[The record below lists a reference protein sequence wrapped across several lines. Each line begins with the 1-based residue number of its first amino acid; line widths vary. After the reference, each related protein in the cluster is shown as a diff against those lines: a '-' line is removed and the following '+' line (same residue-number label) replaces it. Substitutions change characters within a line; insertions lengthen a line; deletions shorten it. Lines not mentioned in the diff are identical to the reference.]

1 MAATLKI
8 YFNES
13 AMQTDLSGKKTYWLY
28 YTVTVD
34 TTGSTSAENATLTL
48 THGGPVES
56 GTYGT
61 MSGLRIPANA
71 STAVM
76 QVYQHTTGDTGTV
89 TLQASLNLGSYGTV
103 MASKSVTL
111 GQTKTEASAYLSATY
126 NVTLGESFE
135 ISMSGSSA
143 RTYDV
148 RCYTSYFNDASG
160 ARGTYFTVLSGVE
173 AGEYEVTIPPS
184 QLSDIMAD
192 ETRIPVEFIVIAYSS
207 TGTVVCINDD
217 RMSNYLNMPSSAVP
231 VISSVTPSDLNG
243 HRSTYGV
250 YVQRFSDIQV
260 AVQASG
266 VYGSTITDIKHT
278 LDGLSSSGTATSQHL
293 GAPSESGQRTLVTV
307 VTDSRGRTTTRRT
320 TITVGA
326 YTAPTVQELLAQ
338 RWGADGEEDDSS
350 DTVRL
355 SLTGALCVINGHG
368 VAGTATFR
376 GRENVAGTELSVIAT
391 KAVSGNFGTTTQ
403 EVGGQDVETS
413 YVYEVTL
420 TDAFGQSSVITAQV
434 GTSRPI
440 MDWHVGGE
448 SMGLWTTARE
458 AEYQDGTPAR
468 GLFVG
473 SDIILS
479 EGQSIAGSGGTET
492 GEMSY
497 DRLMRASY
505 NYATDSFLLDLLQ
518 HAVLENGKHLA
529 AKSAAGVITRLL
541 GMNESGQVELN
552 WTSGG
557 LKGRVMKLLFSGTL
571 SYNGSVTIADLPYY
585 NILLVQPK
593 SPVVYGN
600 NSLVPCIRGYAT
612 NEWHGLGGNGNGNER
627 TAYFLAFQQNGT
639 TGLRYVGGSRYD
651 FFNAKQDVTQIG
663 MIYGLI

>member
-8 YFNES
+8 YLN
-13 AMQTDLSGKKTYWLY
+13 AINMQTNLDQTKFYWVY

-34 TTGSTSAENATLTL
+34 TTGDTSAENATLTL
-48 THGGPVES
+48 THGGSVES

-61 MSGLRIPANA
+61 ISGLRIPANS

-76 QVYQHTTGDTGTV
+76 QVYQHTTGVTGTV

-103 MASKSVTL
+103 TASKSVVL
-111 GQTKTEASAYLSATY
+111 GQSQPEATAQLSVPY

-135 ISMSGSSA
+135 IGVSGSSA

-148 RCYTSYFNDASG
+148 RCYTSYFSDLSA

-173 AGEYEVTIPPS
+173 AGAYDVTIPPS

-192 ETRIPVEFIVIAYSS
+192 ETRVSVDFVVIAYSS
-207 TGTVVCINDD
+207 TGSAVCINDD
-217 RMSNYLNMPSSAVP
+217 QMGNYLNMPSSAVP

-243 HRSTYGV
+243 HHSTYGV

-260 AVQASG
+260 AVQSSG
-266 VYGSTITDIKHT
+266 VYGSTITDIKNT
-278 LDGLSSSGTATSQHL
+278 LDSLSSNGTATSQHL
-293 GAPSESGQRTLVTV
+293 GAPLESGQRTLVTV

-326 YTAPTVQELLAQ
+326 YTAPTIQELLAQ
-338 RWGADGEEDDSS
+338 RWGADGTEDDSS

-368 VAGTATFR
+368 VTGTATFR

-403 EVGGQDVETS
+403 EVGNQDVETS

-420 TDAFGQSSVITAQV
+420 TDAFGQSSVVTAQV

-479 EGQSIAGSGGTET
+479 EGQSISGSGGTET

-497 DRLMRASY
+497 DRLLRASY
-505 NYATDSFLLDLLQ
+505 NYATDSFLIDLLQ
-518 HAVLENGKHLA
+518 HVVLENGKHLA
-529 AKSAAGVITRLL
+529 AKSASGVITRLL

-557 LKGRVMKLLFSGTL
+557 LRGRVMKWLWSGTL
-571 SYNGSVTIADLPYY
+571 SKGGSVTIAELPYY
-585 NILLVQPK
+585 NVFGIVK
-593 SPVVYGN
+593 SGDVGIGIKNGGSIVGVVSQITGN
-600 NSLVPCIRGYAT
+600 AT
-612 NEWHGLGGNGNGNER
+612 NEHNMSLFRLAVSGTKLTYNTCVLMSPTSNAYLLDDNIDGL
-627 TAYFLAFQQNGT
+627 
-639 TGLRYVGGSRYD
+639 
-651 FFNAKQDVTQIG
+651 
-663 MIYGLI
+663 YGIL